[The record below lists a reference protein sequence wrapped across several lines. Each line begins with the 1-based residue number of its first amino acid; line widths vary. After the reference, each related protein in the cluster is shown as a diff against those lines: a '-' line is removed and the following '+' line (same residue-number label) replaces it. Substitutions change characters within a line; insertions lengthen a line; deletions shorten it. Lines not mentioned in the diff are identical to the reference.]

1 MHKQE
6 DSLYILHSDVNE
18 FEKTYYDIFKNGIYN
33 NLKSGAVDIFGIN
46 YYTKKE
52 VNNIIKLLKEKK
64 IQDHEILLE
73 WLLKS
78 LNYNGIYILG
88 I

>member
-1 MHKQE
+1 M
-6 DSLYILHSDVNE
+6 
-18 FEKTYYDIFKNGIYN
+18 IY
-33 NLKSGAVDIFGIN
+33 KKIN

-52 VNNIIKLLKEKK
+52 VNKIIKLLKEKK
-64 IQDHEILLE
+64 IQDHEVLLE